1 MKVDHGVIRQ
11 RAAAILACAATL
23 FQRLSGL
30 VGRMAN
36 MAHRRS
42 IITVREA
49 RMLFPTT
56 IAGSLPKPEWLAE
69 PNKLWAPWK
78 SSGEELARAK
88 RDATMLAVKLQEDAG
103 VDIVTE
109 GEQARQH
116 FVHGF
121 LENIEGIDFAHK
133 VEMGIRKDRYKA
145 MVPQVTAPLR
155 LKGRVHADE
164 ARVARTHTVRK
175 LKFTLPGPMTIIDT
189 IADKY
194 YGDRVKM
201 AFAFAE
207 LLNEEAK
214 ALQADGVDVIQF
226 DEPAFNV
233 YMDEVSDWGIKALER
248 AAEGLTCATAVHI
261 CYGYGIKANTDWK
274 ETLGGEWRQYEK
286 IFPAIAKSPIQQV
299 AIECRNSKV
308 PLELLGLLTGKV
320 VQAGVIDVASDTVE
334 TAEDVAAVIDAVSKF
349 VPKSNIVAT
358 TNCGMAP
365 MHRGIAEAKLMAL
378 GAGAKLARQRFG

>member
-1 MKVDHGVIRQ
+1 
-11 RAAAILACAATL
+11 
-23 FQRLSGL
+23 
-30 VGRMAN
+30 
-36 MAHRRS
+36 
-42 IITVREA
+42 
-49 RMLFPTT
+49 MLFPTT

-69 PNKLWAPWK
+69 PNMLWAPWK
-78 SSGEELARAK
+78 SQGDELLRAK
-88 RDATMLAVKLQEDAG
+88 RDATLIWLKVQEDAG
-103 VDIVTE
+103 IDIITE

-121 LENIEGIDFAHK
+121 LEKIEGIDFAHK

-145 MVPQVTAPLR
+145 MVPQVVAPLR
-155 LKGRVHADE
+155 LKERVHAFE
-164 ARVARTHTVRK
+164 ARVARTHTKKK

-189 IADKY
+189 IADRY

-214 ALQADGVDVIQF
+214 ALQADGIDLVQF

-233 YMDEVSDWGIKALER
+233 YMDEVNDWGIKALER
-248 AAEGLTCATAVHI
+248 AAQGLTCATAVHI

-274 ETLGGEWRQYEK
+274 ETLGTQWRQYEQ
-286 IFPAIAKSPIQQV
+286 IFPAIDASPIQQV

-308 PLELLGLLTGKV
+308 PLDLLALLKTKI

-334 TAEDVAAVIDAVSKF
+334 TAEDVVKVIDAVSQF
-349 VPKSNIVAT
+349 VPKSNIIAT

-365 MHRGIAEAKLMAL
+365 MRREIAEAKLMAL
-378 GAGAKLARQRFG
+378 GAGAALAREKLG

>member
-1 MKVDHGVIRQ
+1 
-11 RAAAILACAATL
+11 
-23 FQRLSGL
+23 
-30 VGRMAN
+30 
-36 MAHRRS
+36 
-42 IITVREA
+42 
-49 RMLFPTT
+49 MLFPTT

-78 SSGEELARAK
+78 SSGDELMRAK
-88 RDATMLAVKLQEDAG
+88 RDATLLALKIQEDAG
-103 VDIVTE
+103 IDIVTD

-133 VEMGIRKDRYKA
+133 VEMGIRNDRYKA
-145 MVPQVTAPLR
+145 MVPQVVAPLR
-155 LKGRVHADE
+155 LKDRVHAFE
-164 ARVARTHTVRK
+164 ALAARAHTRRQ

-189 IADKY
+189 IADRH

-214 ALQADGVDVIQF
+214 ALQADGVDMIQF

-233 YMDEVSDWGIKALER
+233 YMAEAADWGVKALER
-248 AAEGLTCATAVHI
+248 AAQGLTCATAVHI

-274 ETLGGEWRQYEK
+274 QTLGEQWRQYEQ
-286 IFPAIAKSPIQQV
+286 IFPAIDASPIQQV

-308 PLELLGLLTGKV
+308 PLELLALLKGKI
-320 VQAGVIDVASDTVE
+320 VQAGVIDVASDVVE
-334 TAEDVAAVIDAVSKF
+334 TAEDVAATIEAVMKF
-349 VPKSNIVAT
+349 VPASNIIAT

-365 MHRGIAEAKLMAL
+365 MHRDIAEAKLMAL
-378 GAGAKLARQRFG
+378 GAGAALARQRFG